1 MIIKPLS
8 TPQSIRFRSRPHE
21 EQASYF
27 LVAWTD
33 GLKVYGI
40 IEGLEYI
47 DGHIEGSATFPIAVG
62 LANGAKINL
71 RVFPVAG
78 DGTAL
83 MDAMETATDRDPF
96 YLTIQM
102 INTFILNQIDAGS
115 IFPEVYRG
123 QIFVST
129 KTEQP
134 YNVT

>member
-1 MIIKPLS
+1 MIILPEA
-8 TPQSIRFRSRPHE
+8 TPQTIRFRSRPHE
-21 EQASYF
+21 AQLNYW
-27 LVAWTD
+27 LVAWTNSE
-33 GLKVYGI
+33 KVFAL
-40 IEGLEYI
+40 IEPITYL
-47 DGHIEGSATFPIAVG
+47 DGHVEGAVTLPIAVG

-71 RVFPVAG
+71 RVFPVTG

-83 MDAMETATDRDPF
+83 MDAMEAATDRDPF
-96 YLTIQM
+96 YLSIHI

-115 IFPEVYRG
+115 ILPEVYRG

>member
-1 MIIKPLS
+1 MN
-8 TPQSIRFRSRPHE
+8 
-21 EQASYF
+21 YW
-27 LVAWTD
+27 LVAWTNSE
-33 GLKVYGI
+33 KVFAL
-40 IEGLEYI
+40 IEPITYL
-47 DGHIEGSATFPIAVG
+47 DGHVEGAVTLPIAVG

-71 RVFPVAG
+71 RVFPVTG

-83 MDAMETATDRDPF
+83 MDAMEAATDRDPF
-96 YLTIQM
+96 YLSIHI

-115 IFPEVYRG
+115 ILPEVYRG